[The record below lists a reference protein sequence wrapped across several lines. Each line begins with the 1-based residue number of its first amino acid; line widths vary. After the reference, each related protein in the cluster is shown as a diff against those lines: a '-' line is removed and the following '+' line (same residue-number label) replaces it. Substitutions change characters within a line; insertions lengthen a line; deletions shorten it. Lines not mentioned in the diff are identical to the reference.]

1 MKLQRI
7 GLCIAIAG
15 IVFFSSIASV
25 SLWWTPRDPFMP
37 QLTQIN
43 HPPSSAHLFGTDDRG
58 RDILSRIMLGARY
71 SLSISII
78 STMGALVLGCI
89 LGFMSGYYG
98 GAVDS
103 IISFFITMT
112 LAFPSLL
119 LAIGVSS
126 VMNPGYRAILFT
138 LIIISWAGFAKLM
151 RGETLK
157 MKNSDHVNASRAMG
171 AGGLYIFLRHIAP
184 LSSGV
189 IITAC
194 SLQLG
199 VAILAESSLS
209 FLGFGIQPPL
219 PTWGNMISQGR
230 DYFRS
235 APWISLVPGIMI
247 TVLIICFNVF
257 GETYNQLYKNRFMKR
272 R

>member
-1 MKLQRI
+1 MKLQQI
-7 GLCIAIAG
+7 GLCAAIVG
-15 IVFFSSIASV
+15 IVFFGSIACV
-25 SLWWTPRDPFMP
+25 SLWWTPCDPLKP

-43 HPPSSAHLFGTDDRG
+43 HLPSPTHLFGTDDRG

-71 SLSISII
+71 SLSISVI
-78 STMGALVLGCI
+78 STIGALVVGCV
-89 LGFMSGYYG
+89 LGFIGGYYG
-98 GAVDS
+98 GAADS
-103 IISFFITMT
+103 MISFFITMT

-126 VMNPGYRAILFT
+126 VMNPGYWAILFT

-151 RGETLK
+151 RAETLK
-157 MKNSDHVNASRAMG
+157 MKNADHVTASRAMG
-171 AGGLYIFLRHIAP
+171 ASGFYIFLRHMAP

-189 IITAC
+189 IITAF

-235 APWISLVPGIMI
+235 APWISLIPGIMI
-247 TVLIICFNVF
+247 TMLIICFNVF